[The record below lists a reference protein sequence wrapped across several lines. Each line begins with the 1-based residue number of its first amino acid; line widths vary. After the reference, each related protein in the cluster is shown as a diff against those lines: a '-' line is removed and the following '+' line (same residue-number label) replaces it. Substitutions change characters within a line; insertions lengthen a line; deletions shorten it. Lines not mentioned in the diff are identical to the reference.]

1 MLFRIVLNGNT
12 HDYKNNRA
20 AALEISTTAKV
31 DTLGLVWPD
40 DMIEFK
46 VKDVDEGKAFMK
58 TFYKKTGHMPKR
70 YEYVD
75 GVSFW
80 DPTLKHFLGTQ
91 VFDSNIEYS
100 EVPERQEDIQS
111 FCRGED

>member
-1 MLFRIVLNGNT
+1 MLFRIVLIGNT

-20 AALEISTTAKV
+20 AALEISPTARVEK
-31 DTLGLVWPD
+31 LGLFVPD
-40 DMIEFK
+40 DVIQFR

-58 TFYKKTGHMPKR
+58 AFYQKTHHMPKR
-70 YEYVD
+70 YDYVD
-75 GVSFW
+75 GDSFW

-91 VFDSNIEYS
+91 VFDSNIEYC
-100 EVPERQEDIQS
+100 EAPERQEDIQS